1 MKNLNNPIKIISYIG
16 IALLTS
22 IFLWSTIRNNCI
34 SIVRTNSFNTP
45 TPNKI
50 ILYNNGKVKTLT
62 SKDKSFNNAL
72 NLISERIGNIKS
84 FNIKKVSDSIDNYT
98 YNEKKSFRC
107 MQLLYNED
115 ATIRLPSNNNSFQ
128 LKFNKLHFLVAS
140 DDDQNYGVN
149 LIYGDDKNTTIL
161 TEESSH
167 NKVMC
172 KLLRIIN
179 NEVR

>member
-1 MKNLNNPIKIISYIG
+1 MRIFNNTIKVISYIG
-16 IALLTS
+16 ISLLAF
-22 IFLWSTIRNNCI
+22 IFLWSAIRNNCT

-62 SKDKSFNNAL
+62 SKDKSFSNAL
-72 NLISERIGNIKS
+72 NLISERLGNTHS
-84 FNIKKVSDSIDNYT
+84 FKIEKVNESIDNYT

-115 ATIRLPSNNNSFQ
+115 TTIQLPSNNDSLE
-128 LKFNKLHFLVAS
+128 LKFSKLHLLIAS
-140 DDDQNYGVN
+140 NDDQNYGEN
-149 LIYGDDKNTTIL
+149 LVYGDDKATTIL
-161 TEESSH
+161 TDESSH

-179 NEVR
+179 KEVH

>member
-1 MKNLNNPIKIISYIG
+1 MKNLKNPIKIISYIG
-16 IALLTS
+16 ITLLTF
-22 IFLWSTIRNNCI
+22 IFLWSAIKSNCT

-72 NLISERIGNIKS
+72 NLISERLGNIQS
-84 FNIKKVSDSIDNYT
+84 FNIEKVSDSIDNYT
-98 YNEKKSFRC
+98 YTEKKSYRC
-107 MQLLYNED
+107 LQLIYNED
-115 ATIRLPSNNNSFQ
+115 ATIKLTSNNDYLE

-140 DDDQNYGVN
+140 DGDQNYGIN
-149 LIYGDDKNTTIL
+149 LICGDDKSTTIL
-161 TEESSH
+161 TENSTQ

-179 NEVR
+179 NEVH